1 MWTGHAGMLVEEWH
15 PEPSS
20 SSIASGHRVLAIA
33 FSTAARSR
41 GARQL
46 PGLTGREGGGGKAA
60 QVPGTTA
67 ASIYL
72 YTLPLTSSFP
82 APQLLL
88 PPCTCLGSAVDHSHP
103 AECGAALLLDLL
115 VGQAHTGA
123 ILALR
128 RRAGVMCFLTNT
140 SSTEVLGR
148 AVVWQAERAGEG
160 RCYCLPPTRQG

>member
-20 SSIASGHRVLAIA
+20 SSIASGHRVLAIGLLHC
-33 FSTAARSR
+33 SQKQRSKTTAW
-41 GARQL
+41 
-46 PGLTGREGGGGKAA
+46 PDREGGGGKAA

-88 PPCTCLGSAVDHSHP
+88 PPCTCLGAAVDHSHP
-103 AECGAALLLDLL
+103 AECGAALLIVLL
-115 VGQAHTGA
+115 CVCQAYTYRCHPGPSK
-123 ILALR
+123 
-128 RRAGVMCFLTNT
+128 T
-140 SSTEVLGR
+140 SRSHVFPDKHKL
-148 AVVWQAERAGEG
+148 
-160 RCYCLPPTRQG
+160 Y